1 MLRSLF
7 NEQLNNS
14 SAQLLGVDAVTS
26 SSIAL
31 TAAHSNRLWA
41 TYYGEI
47 ILGNVEDESDTF
59 KVLFDTGSS
68 ELWVPDELCESNAC
82 LTRKRLSRAERWTAK
97 YDTHGNYVPILVK
110 YLTGEM
116 RAIDGTAD
124 VNLMNGIKVKDA
136 SVGLATKLDIP
147 ILMELPW
154 DGIVGL
160 GFTTDDQ
167 TARGA
172 RPILEAMQQNAV
184 MYPHFRN
191 QFAYYISKTGG
202 NVTFGG
208 YNNDYKKSPADEFQW
223 APVSDKGSYWAVNL
237 LQLTVKEPKPDQFH
251 RSNSGV
257 DSVEQLGTDAE
268 DSSISDLPAVDAINA
283 NSGSGDATANRSNKQ
298 GAKPKYRKTTIAN
311 EKTVAINPPENL
323 TDNSRMDSGTMPT
336 QANRSADSSS
346 SLQYRNKMHD
356 TKVIID
362 TGTYLIYAPQNMQNL
377 ISSLFVDSCEAK
389 RNLPT
394 LIFTVEGAGFGGSGE
409 IQLELT
415 PDDYVLQFTDDDGEL
430 RCTLGIMVDDQQEV
444 NTGDDLG
451 GLRDV
456 PLRHAGHNTYNTNT
470 KRKRQPAQ
478 LPPETSPFRVTG
490 GPDAGNGWNAPLLPT
505 HLNGRTVIDTI
516 SPRIHTPANMKK
528 NAAISNVRKQND
540 FTKLSVRRWGLEGPC
555 HPA

>member
-1 MLRSLF
+1 MLRSLLY
-7 NEQLNNS
+7 EQLNNGA
-14 SAQLLGVDAVTS
+14 AQFVGVDAVTS

-47 ILGNVEDESDTF
+47 ILGNVEDEGDTF

-97 YDTHGNYVPILVK
+97 YDDRGNYIPILVK

-184 MYPHFRN
+184 TYPHFRN

-208 YNNDYKKSPADEFQW
+208 YNNDYKRSPADEFQW
-223 APVSDKGSYWAVNL
+223 APVSNKGSYWAVNL
-237 LQLTVKEPKPDQFH
+237 LQLTVKENDRLNRHQFD
-251 RSNSGV
+251 SGDHNV
-257 DSVEQLGTDAE
+257 AQSGTDPGDASMG
-268 DSSISDLPAVDAINA
+268 DSTAVDANQPNDA
-283 NSGSGDATANRSNKQ
+283 SGKLPLNVSDKQ
-298 GAKPKYRKTTIAN
+298 GATPKHRKTTIAN
-311 EKTVAINPPENL
+311 TTMDAVNPTGNPADESGSVAGA
-323 TDNSRMDSGTMPT
+323 TAS
-336 QANRSADSSS
+336 QANRAAESRPP
-346 SLQYRNKMHD
+346 LQYRNKLHD

-377 ISSLFVDSCEAK
+377 VSSLFVDSCDAK

-394 LIFTVEGAGFGGSGE
+394 LVFTVEGTGFGGNSE

-415 PDDYVLQFTDDDGEL
+415 PDDYVLQFTDDDGET
-430 RCTLGIMVDDQQEV
+430 RCTLGIMVDDQQEELQLNAWTFGEV
-444 NTGDDLG
+444 FLRAYYTVFDYDQRQIGFTPSRADLG
-451 GLRDV
+451 
-456 PLRHAGHNTYNTNT
+456 
-470 KRKRQPAQ
+470 
-478 LPPETSPFRVTG
+478 
-490 GPDAGNGWNAPLLPT
+490 
-505 HLNGRTVIDTI
+505 
-516 SPRIHTPANMKK
+516 
-528 NAAISNVRKQND
+528 
-540 FTKLSVRRWGLEGPC
+540 
-555 HPA
+555 